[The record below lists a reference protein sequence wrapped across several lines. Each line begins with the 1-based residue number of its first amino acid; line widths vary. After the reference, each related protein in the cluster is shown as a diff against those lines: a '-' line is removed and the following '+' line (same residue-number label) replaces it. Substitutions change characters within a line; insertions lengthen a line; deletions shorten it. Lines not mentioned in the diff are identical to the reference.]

1 MRTTKVV
8 TARLNYV
15 IFGYRASALT
25 IFPYFSVCPYV
36 LYNYI
41 VIYLPNFLYKPGKRI
56 QTEMSTYDTL
66 QKGREMKEGQKN
78 TAGTKKVT
86 DNFSLDG
93 EPLRKLKNYVL
104 RQKLQGAKISTS
116 SLINDLIKNKVK
128 ELDL

>member
-1 MRTTKVV
+1 
-8 TARLNYV
+8 
-15 IFGYRASALT
+15 
-25 IFPYFSVCPYV
+25 
-36 LYNYI
+36 
-41 VIYLPNFLYKPGKRI
+41 
-56 QTEMSTYDTL
+56 MSTYDTL

>member
-1 MRTTKVV
+1 M
-8 TARLNYV
+8 N
-15 IFGYRASALT
+15 
-25 IFPYFSVCPYV
+25 
-36 LYNYI
+36 
-41 VIYLPNFLYKPGKRI
+41 
-56 QTEMSTYDTL
+56 TYDTL

>member
-1 MRTTKVV
+1 MGRHRPAK
-8 TARLNYV
+8 LGFFLLPGKWFFY
-15 IFGYRASALT
+15 I
-25 IFPYFSVCPYV
+25 PYFSVCPYV

-41 VIYLPNFLYKPGKRI
+41 VIYLPNFLYKPAKRI